1 MGKIN
6 DISSWTDYYTKL
18 EKADFRLFCIPF
30 AGGGASKYAPWKR
43 LVPEG
48 VELVPI
54 QLPGR
59 EKRVREHLADDCCE
73 LADRI
78 AEAISIISTSK
89 IGRASCR
96 ERV

>member
-43 LVPEG
+43 LVP
-48 VELVPI
+48 
-54 QLPGR
+54 
-59 EKRVREHLADDCCE
+59 A
-73 LADRI
+73 
-78 AEAISIISTSK
+78 K